1 MFHHKLYIIKVF
13 CFLCFLT
20 TNIVSSQNKPIISGS
35 ILSKT
40 GELIEGATISLK
52 NEYTGTVSNSKGE
65 FLLQNLSAGKHILQI
80 SFLGYFTQEKYINVT
95 SKNIFINIVLE
106 EQSLEIE
113 TVTLTGKSKIR
124 KINEQSYSVTSVS
137 TKDLLNSSS
146 DAKQILDRIP
156 GIRILQEG
164 GLGSNLSFSL
174 NGFKGNQVKF
184 FLDGVPMDNFGTSFN
199 LSSIPVNTIERI
211 DVYKGVVPVWLG
223 TDALGGAINIITNQ
237 AHDFLDTS
245 YSFGS
250 FNTHTASINGA
261 YTNPKNGFT
270 LRGNLNYNY
279 SDNDYKVLADIKDAN
294 GNVLETTNVRR
305 FHDRYRSVTAKF
317 AAGVVNKKF
326 ADQLLLE
333 VIASGDDNQI
343 QNGATMANEYGAITQ
358 ESQSIINGLKYK
370 KKDLLVEGLDVSLNS
385 VFNLN
390 TMKTI
395 DTLTGAVYNWY
406 GEQIPSNSQ
415 TNGEKGSLVSDLK
428 FDNTE
433 FTNQLNVGYLINKYH
448 SLSFNHAYQYY
459 NREEFDSENPEK
471 QAYFF
476 PKSLYKNVL
485 GLAYKYDFNRKW
497 NTTFFGKAYLLKVKS
512 SKEESTN
519 SETYIKNTILKNN
532 VGYGVA
538 SSYFLLPNLQL
549 KISYEHTYRMPL
561 PDEIFGDGL
570 LISSSENL
578 GPEQSDN
585 LNFNVAY
592 NFNVAT
598 HHYIDLKSTFVY
610 RNAKDLIY
618 EKVTVSSPQTN
629 FENLA
634 EARTVGVEGTVNY
647 KWKDF
652 FNLGA
657 NVTYQNITDQANQ
670 TYSDYSG
677 YQENFNQ
684 GARLPNTPYFFG
696 NANAGFK
703 FKDIFY
709 KKTSLNLNYYLA
721 FVKEYYLGWARYG
734 NADDKATIPQQLS
747 HNLEIAYSLKNN
759 KYNISFEC
767 RNLTNERLYDKYRLQ
782 KSGRAFYIKLRY
794 SL

>member
-1 MFHHKLYIIKVF
+1 MFKSRYNITSILNV
-13 CFLCFLT
+13 LCFFALFISNAQT
-20 TNIVSSQNKPIISGS
+20 KSTITGKITSESGKALEGVTIVV
-35 ILSKT
+35 
-40 GELIEGATISLK
+40 K
-52 NEYTGTVSNSKGE
+52 NEYKGTVTNTNGE
-65 FLLQNLSAGKHILQI
+65 FVLDNVGNGNHIVQA
-80 SFLGYFTQEKYINVT
+80 SFLGYTTQEKN
-95 SKNIFINIVLE
+95 INIASTNYNIDIVLKTE
-106 EQSLEIE
+106 LLEMNAVE
-113 TVTLTGKSKIR
+113 LTGKSKIR

-137 TKDLLNSSS
+137 TKNLLNSSS
-146 DAKQILDRIP
+146 DAKQILDRVP
-156 GIRILQEG
+156 GVRILQEG

-174 NGFKGNQVKF
+174 NGFKGNQIKF
-184 FLDGVPMDNFGTSFN
+184 FLDGVPMDNFGASFN

-237 AHDFLDTS
+237 SHNFLDTS
-245 YSFGS
+245 YSYGS
-250 FNTHTASINGA
+250 FNTHKASVNGA

-270 LRGNLNYNY
+270 FRGNLNYNY
-279 SDNDYKVLADIKDAN
+279 SDNDYKVLADIKDVN
-294 GNVLETTNVRR
+294 GNILETANVKR
-305 FHDRYRSVTAKF
+305 FHDRYRSVTARMV
-317 AAGVVNKKF
+317 AGVVNKKF

-343 QNGATMANEYGAITQ
+343 QNGATMARVYGVITQ
-358 ESQSIINGLKYK
+358 ESKSIINGLKYK
-370 KKDLLVEGLDVSLNS
+370 KKDLFVEGLDVSLNS
-385 VFNLN
+385 AYNIN
-390 TMKTI
+390 TIKTI
-395 DTLTGAVYNWY
+395 DTLTGKVYNWY
-406 GEQIPSNSQ
+406 GEQINSNSQ
-415 TNGEKGSLVSDLK
+415 TDGEKGAPVSDLK

-433 FTNQLNVGYLINKYH
+433 FTNQLNIGYLVNKHH
-448 SLSFNHAYQYY
+448 SLSFNHAYQYF
-459 NREEFDSENPEK
+459 NRKEFDSKNPAK

-485 GLAYKYDFNRKW
+485 GLAYKYDFNQKW
-497 NTTFFGKAYLLKVKS
+497 NTTLFGKAYLLKVNS
-512 SKEESTN
+512 SKEEGTN

-532 VGYGVA
+532 IGYGVA

-570 LISSSENL
+570 LINSSENL

-585 LNFNVAY
+585 FNFNVGY
-592 NFNVAT
+592 NFNVAPN
-598 HHYIDLKSTFVY
+598 HHLDIKSTFVY

-634 EARTVGVEGTVNY
+634 EARTIGIEGNINY

-657 NVTYQNITDQANQ
+657 NVTYQNITDQADQ

-677 YQENFNQ
+677 YQENFNK

-696 NANAGFK
+696 NVNAGFN
-703 FKDIFY
+703 FKDVLY
-709 KKTSLNLNYYLA
+709 KETSLNLNYYLA
-721 FVKEYYLGWARYG
+721 FVNEYYLGWARYG

-747 HNLEIAYSLKNN
+747 HNFEIAYSLKNN

-767 RNLTNERLYDKYRLQ
+767 RNLTDEILYDKYRLQ
-782 KSGRAFYIKLRY
+782 KPGRAFYLKLRY